1 MVLPRSPRNA
11 LPSPPTP
18 FRPSSHG
25 DIVHFVLPPAK
36 TRAKLTVVAF
46 VLITLVYGSVC
57 SATCALG
64 ACPDAQN
71 AATHDCDHNA
81 SAPAHQQTPQNPDC
95 PKHHHPTFDAVK
107 TDALGQSQLTG
118 ANHATADQALAV
130 TALGD
135 GIDVSSFASLSD
147 LAPPPNL
154 NFASHQKIS
163 VLRV

>member
-1 MVLPRSPRNA
+1 MLPA
-11 LPSPPTP
+11 A
-18 FRPSSHG
+18 
-25 DIVHFVLPPAK
+25 I

-57 SATCALG
+57 SAICALG
-64 ACPDAQN
+64 ACPTDARN

-81 SAPAHQQTPQNPDC
+81 SVPAHRPTPQNPDC

-107 TDALGQSQLTG
+107 TDTLGQSQLTG
-118 ANHATADQALAV
+118 TNHANPNQMLAV
-130 TALGD
+130 TTLGD
-135 GIDVSSFASLSD
+135 SIDVSSFASLSD

-154 NFASHQKIS
+154 NFASHQNIS